1 MHNFYGIAVVLQGT
15 HSSSD
20 LLHKKCEILTP
31 VFANKSVTTTE
42 KQNKLQQIT
51 TVYRSRSRTLF
62 CILTVKG
69 QNLLK
74 V

>member
-20 LLHKKCEILTP
+20 LLHKRCEILTP

-42 KQNKLQQIT
+42 KLRINYSKSQQSIEAE
-51 TVYRSRSRTLF
+51 VGHFSVF
-62 CILTVKG
+62 
-69 QNLLK
+69 
-74 V
+74 